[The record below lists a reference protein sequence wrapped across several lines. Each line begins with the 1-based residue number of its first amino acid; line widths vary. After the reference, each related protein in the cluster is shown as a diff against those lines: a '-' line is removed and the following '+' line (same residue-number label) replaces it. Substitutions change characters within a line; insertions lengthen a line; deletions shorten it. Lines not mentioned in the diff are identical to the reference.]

1 MNTAD
6 GLVQTPSFSTVLSI
20 LYIGGFCISAILL
33 ILVFVSIS
41 KIARYSRES
50 SAQAKSQ
57 MLSVI
62 SLIIAACYF
71 ATLPM
76 AVHEAWNLL
85 GNAGLA
91 VAAGVLMGLY
101 NALAMF
107 FFESNL
113 ATLQVFL
120 NQYVALLPSMQPFA
134 SGYVVFLAV
143 LYTLAPIGIAATAIS
158 MFKGRVSLI
167 LAVMLMRSRA
177 QNSRIY
183 LFDGISDKSLAFV
196 KNLRV
201 KTDRPPKRMGF
212 DTVMPLVV
220 FANVSKNDEEK
231 ASGEI
236 KALSCRTIRFIDAD
250 CETLLRDVFKGLHGK
265 AFLSLHV
272 FFFGEDSGLNLGSA
286 IGFMRSL
293 AAWTSAYADH
303 ACSEADLRA
312 IDRMVEGIGATKE
325 QVRAARSLR
334 FTEEGAPRYHI
345 YCSSSGRSD
354 EQTLDSVIGV
364 RGFDIRIVDEA
375 RAGVYDLMWNHPL
388 HKTLPPHYLLLDQ
401 GKGKTGR
408 ADLVVIILGAGDH
421 GFEAFRAACWLGQI
435 VDVDMTIFVLDRMSR
450 EDFFNKVDYWCP
462 QLRNNGC
469 FSSWGIRTAASK
481 GVHAN
486 VRFWRAA
493 AGERS
498 FNEALSEVHDQVA
511 AISQDAE
518 RRGLGKVVPY
528 CVVSLGEDDLSTD
541 AALSLRQAFCGIG
554 EGSEKLISPKIYVN
568 VKNHSKHPVIERMN
582 GTKLPL
588 SLIPY
593 GSLDRIFTEESIVF
607 SAQEALAFAVHSS
620 FSPLHEG
627 QTQQEKRIED
637 FLSFTRWQMGRL
649 SSTAN
654 ALAMRSKLWAFGLDM
669 EMSPIDAVGA
679 PVRENEVPDSR
690 DSAQH
695 YLEMALDRMCA
706 SWFEQLRD
714 PSTREQLFRSDCKLA
729 RMARAEHDRWLAL
742 YLSEG
747 WVSMS
752 PKASMNFRLRGMSD
766 GRHDS
771 HLLMRHPF
779 IAPYGQ
785 LGRISKLVGKDDTRL
800 HDVNSVANMRSMLSS
815 QMGYGLCRYKATV
828 KVEMDPGLY
837 LLESVSRGTAR
848 IFRKKPGVS
857 GFHAFAIDD
866 DSLVFH
872 NRLEDGTDEAPG
884 VFVCGLMGEV
894 WKIENLPRSGKM
906 HLTDLS
912 GECFPEKLNARYV
925 IDCGEAPGRNIRFD
939 DLKEL
944 PVPKDWEEQGDFQNP
959 IEAMASYGYWR
970 YDFSPCCKIRYRR
983 EGDESPVDFF
993 GGRRALLETQYIL
1006 AVKAGDEWTGACIR
1020 GTYAEYWINR
1030 SENVWGDR
1038 LEHGGG
1044 DWIVCP
1050 LADCNGRNPPS
1061 EIPLWRERG
1070 ENGMERLLCPEVF
1083 LGCGS
1088 SAERERPYVIN
1099 GAVFQKTY
1107 EIADNLKR
1115 IR

>member
-1 MNTAD
+1 MA
-6 GLVQTPSFSTVLSI
+6 LSL
-20 LYIGGFCISAILL
+20 LYIGGFCIAIVLL
-33 ILVFVSIS
+33 IAVFVSIWKIFSFS
-41 KIARYSRES
+41 KES
-50 SAQAKSQ
+50 SARAKSQ

-76 AVHEAWNLL
+76 AVHEAWDLL

-91 VAAGVLMGLY
+91 IAAGVLMGLY

-113 ATLQVFL
+113 ATLQAFL

-167 LAVMLMRSRA
+167 IAVMLMRNRA
-177 QNSRIY
+177 RNSRIY

-196 KNLRV
+196 KNLRM
-201 KTDRPPKRMGF
+201 KTDNPSNRIG
-212 DTVMPLVV
+212 VGAVAPLVV
-220 FANVSKNDEEK
+220 FANVSKNAEEK

-250 CETLLRDVFKGLHGK
+250 CDTLLRETFRGLHGK
-265 AFLSLHV
+265 AFWSLHV
-272 FFFGEDSGLNLGSA
+272 FFFGDDSGLNLGSA

-293 AAWTSAYADH
+293 AAWTSPYGDRT
-303 ACSEADLRA
+303 CSEADLRA
-312 IDRMVEGIGATKE
+312 IDRMVEGKDATQE
-325 QVRAARSLR
+325 QIRNARALR
-334 FTEEGAPRYHI
+334 FTDEGAPRYHI
-345 YCSSSGRSD
+345 YCSSRGRSD
-354 EQTLDSVIGV
+354 EQTLDSVVGI

-401 GKGKTGR
+401 GNEDARR
-408 ADLVVIILGAGDH
+408 ANLVVIILGAGDH

-435 VDVDMTIFVLDRMSR
+435 VDVDMTIFVIDRMSR
-450 EDFFNKVDYWCP
+450 QDFFNKVDYWCP

-469 FSSWGIRTAASK
+469 FSSWGMRTDASE
-481 GVHAN
+481 GHHAN

-498 FNEALSEVHDQVA
+498 FNEALREVHGQVA
-511 AISQDAE
+511 AISQE
-518 RRGLGKVVPY
+518 SEGKGFGKVVPY

-541 AALSLRQAFCGIG
+541 AALSLRQAFCGSG
-554 EGSEKLISPKIYVN
+554 DGAEQLISPKIYVN

-593 GSLDRIFTEESIVF
+593 GSLDRIFTEESIVA
-607 SAQEALAFAVHSS
+607 SPQEALAFAVHSS
-620 FSPLHEG
+620 FSTLHDG
-627 QTQQEKRIED
+627 QSDREKRIED
-637 FLSFTRWQMGRL
+637 FLSYTRWQMGRL

-669 EMSPIDAVGA
+669 EMNPIDMAEA
-679 PVRENEVPDSR
+679 SSR
-690 DSAQH
+690 NTSLADYGGSAQH
-695 YLEMALDRMCA
+695 FLEAALDRMCQPL
-706 SWFEQLRD
+706 SEQLRD
-714 PSTREQLFRSDCKLA
+714 PLKREQLFASDCKLA

-742 YLSEG
+742 YLTEG
-747 WVSMS
+747 WISMS

-779 IAPYGQ
+779 IAPFDR
-785 LGRISKLVGKDDTRL
+785 LGRISQLVGKEDTRL
-800 HDVNSVANMRSMLSS
+800 HDVYSVTNMKAILSS

-828 KVEMDPGLY
+828 KVAMDPGLY
-837 LLESVSRGTAR
+837 LLEGVSRGTAR
-848 IFRKKPGVS
+848 IFRKKPGTA

-894 WKIENLPRSGKM
+894 WKIENLPLSGKM
-906 HLTDLS
+906 RLSDLS
-912 GECFPEKLNARYV
+912 GDCFPEKFNARYV
-925 IDCGEAPGRNIRFD
+925 IDCGEGPGRNIRFD

-944 PVPKDWEEQGDFQNP
+944 PVPKDWEKRGTFRNP
-959 IEAMASYGYWR
+959 IEAMASYGYWN
-970 YDFSPCCKIRYRR
+970 YDFSSCCEIRYRR
-983 EGDESPVDFF
+983 EGDEPPVDCF
-993 GGRRALLETQYIL
+993 GGEKAIPAAQYIL
-1006 AVKAGDEWTGACIR
+1006 AVKAGEEWAGACIK

-1044 DWIVCP
+1044 DWIVCS
-1050 LADCNGRNPPS
+1050 LADCAGRSLPS
-1061 EIPLWRERG
+1061 EIPVWCERG
-1070 ENGMERLLCPEVF
+1070 EDGEERLLCPEVF

-1107 EIADNLKR
+1107 EIANSLKR
-1115 IR
+1115 VR